1 MLLEKSYYKNK
12 EKNLHG
18 LRIHYQHIEALLLK
32 LPKDLFRENIIGYSH
47 KNVPIH
53 SVKVGSGSIKIL
65 LWSQMHGDE
74 STATKSLFDVFN
86 YLLNEVDTNKNINTL
101 LEHCTLLFIPM
112 LNPDGAFAY
121 TRENGQGID
130 LNRDAQ
136 KLVSPEAKLLM
147 RIATEFKPNFAFNL
161 HDQTSFYSV
170 TGTDEVATLSFLSP
184 ASDESREITASR
196 REAMS
201 VISAMNIILKPY
213 LPNQIGRYNDT
224 FNADCFGD
232 SFQML
237 NFPTILIES
246 GYFPGDELREET
258 RKFHFIALMSALFT
272 IASRD
277 FPNSDTYFDIPLNN
291 KIYYDIRLDNILY
304 DNRLT
309 SVGIRFAY
317 KLKDNQLVKEIDTTE
332 TISGSALDGKL
343 FHKTINA
350 QDQVFTNLNFLN
362 FLVK

>member
-1 MLLEKSYYKNK
+1 MLLEKSYHKNK

-18 LRIHYQHIEALLLK
+18 LRIHYQHIEGLLSK
-32 LPKDLFRENIIGYSH
+32 LPKHLFREQIIGYSH
-47 KNVPIH
+47 ENVPIH
-53 SVKVGSGSIKIL
+53 SVIIGSGSIKIL

-86 YLLNEVDTNKNINTL
+86 YLSNELDFNSDIKNL

-112 LNPDGAFAY
+112 LNPDGAYAY

-130 LNRDAQ
+130 LNRDA
-136 KLVSPEAKLLM
+136 KRLVSPEAKLLM
-147 RIATEFKPNFAFNL
+147 CIATEFKPNFAFNL

-170 TGTDEVATLSFLSP
+170 TGTNGVATLSFLSP

-201 VISAMNIILKPY
+201 VISTMFTALKPH

-237 NFPTILIES
+237 DFPTILIES

-258 RKFHFIALMSALFT
+258 RKFHFVALMTALFA
-272 IASRD
+272 IAGREL
-277 FPNSDTYFDIPLNN
+277 PNSDTYFDIPLNN
-291 KIYYDIRLDNILY
+291 KIYYDIRLDNIRY
-304 DNRLT
+304 NNSLT
-309 SVGIRFAY
+309 SVAIRFLY
-317 KLKDNQLVKEIDTTE
+317 KLKGDKLVKEIDTTE
-332 TISGSALDGKL
+332 TISGSTLGGKL

-350 QDQVFTNLNFLN
+350 QDQVFTNLNYLG